1 MADELGALME
11 TVTADVE
18 AAPAVDD
25 VGSAPSF
32 TERSPA
38 PPGEPLPPSE
48 IPVPVSWAKEKH
60 AHWGTFS
67 REAQEYIAQRE
78 TEAQRRISELGASA
92 KAQEA
97 IGGVFQ
103 QFADV
108 IPQHLAPH
116 ETIAHLLTA
125 HRMLEENP
133 EWVISYLA
141 QQYGLDLGSLDSN
154 GATRVRELEQRALRA
169 ESALRH
175 HFSER
180 QEAEAK
186 RAKEENAR
194 RVKEAKK
201 FQAINQRPGHGASP
215 VKGSIE
221 DSIREVADRLMP
233 G

>member
-1 MADELGALME
+1 
-11 TVTADVE
+11 
-18 AAPAVDD
+18 
-25 VGSAPSF
+25 
-32 TERSPA
+32 
-38 PPGEPLPPSE
+38 
-48 IPVPVSWAKEKH
+48 
-60 AHWGTFS
+60 
-67 REAQEYIAQRE
+67 
-78 TEAQRRISELGASA
+78 
-92 KAQEA
+92 
-97 IGGVFQ
+97 
-103 QFADV
+103 
-108 IPQHLAPH
+108 
-116 ETIAHLLTA
+116 
-125 HRMLEENP
+125 
-133 EWVISYLA
+133 VISYLA